1 MRRYGWGI
9 IITLIAAIAIVVSTV
24 GSAAAAQVPPSQ
36 DPFYSYSGTIPLRAI
51 PAGTV
56 LKSRRV
62 LYHVLGVPIPV
73 SVVQLLYRTVNSEGQ
88 PAVNVTSVIKPPANV
103 TSSSKVV
110 AYGSFY
116 DSLNPSDEPSYQ
128 IAGGITLGGLI
139 SDAETLFIAPFLLQ
153 GDTVDRRRHR
163 GRARRLRRRHG
174 VRDRHAGRH
183 PGHLQLT
190 GTGVTDD
197 AKVALLGYSGGAIA
211 TEWAS
216 ELAPTYAPDVN
227 RRLVGAA
234 MGGVFVDPLHNLPY
248 VSGSTVWAGV
258 MPAALVGLARAYRI
272 DLDPYLSAHGQQ
284 IAQKLQNASIIEML
298 GQYPGLTFAQLV
310 KPQYVNP
317 ESIPPLLQIG
327 NELTMGSHGTPTT
340 PLLIAQGA
348 GGFLAGTPPGGP
360 GIGPGDGV
368 MVTGDVRTLAR
379 EYCQRGVPV
388 QYNEYELLSHTPT
401 AALWAPQAVAWVDAR
416 FAGTTAPQDCSQ
428 IPVGNSLAPE
438 TAPDTWCA
446 PFG

>member
-1 MRRYGWGI
+1 MSVRRYGWAM
-9 IITLIAAIAIVVSTV
+9 ITLVAAVTIMVAAP
-24 GSAAAAQVPPSQ
+24 GSAAAAPPPPSQ
-36 DPFYSYSGTIPLRAI
+36 DSFYAYSGATPLREI

-62 LYHVLGVPIPV
+62 LYHVLGVPVPV
-73 SVVQLLYRTVNSEGQ
+73 FVVQLLYRTVNAQGQ
-88 PAVNVTSVIKPPANV
+88 PAVDVTSVIKPPV
-103 TSSSKVV
+103 STGSPKVV

-128 IAGGITLGGLI
+128 IAGGVTLGGLI
-139 SDAETLFIAPFLLQ
+139 PDAETLFVAPLLLG
-153 GDTVDRRRHR
+153 GDTVVVDDTEGEHADFAA
-163 GRARRLRRRHG
+163 GIEYGTDTLDAIRATFNS
-174 VRDRHAGRH
+174 
-183 PGHLQLT
+183 PI
-190 GTGVTDD
+190 TGVPGD

-248 VSGSTVWAGV
+248 VSGSKVWSGV
-258 MPAALVGLARAYRI
+258 MPAALVGLARAYGI
-272 DLDPYLSAHGQQ
+272 DLDSYLSAYGQQ
-284 IAQKLQNASIIEML
+284 VAQKMQDASIVNVL
-298 GQYPGLTFAQLV
+298 GQYPELTFAELV
-310 KPQYVNP
+310 KPQFADP

-327 NELTMGSHGTPTT
+327 NDLIMGSHGTPTT

-379 EYCQRGVPV
+379 EYCDRGDPV
-388 QYNEYELLSHTPT
+388 QYNEYDLLGHTLT
-401 AALWAPQAVAWVDAR
+401 AAVWAPEAVGWIGGR
-416 FAGTTAPQDCSQ
+416 FAGTAAPQDCSQ
-428 IPVGNSLAPE
+428 IPAGNPLTPE
-438 TAPDTWCA
+438 TAP
-446 PFG
+446 